1 MPIYTVFTYYWIYGL
16 RLIVY
21 YMLPHTFKI
30 CGFKNSIVYMFYVM
44 YQKYTCFVKLYI
56 CGLTYRLYGQY
67 RHKLRIDV
75 ITYIPTLANGIPTLS
90 GQQQDIRSTAVVVGR
105 STTSLWWWI
114 PRGFVDAG
122 TGVSQRGRLQFLKM
136 SFLRIIRLLMIFAS
150 IQKIWHQNKVSD
162 KLDHTS

>member
-1 MPIYTVFTYYWIYGL
+1 
-16 RLIVY
+16 
-21 YMLPHTFKI
+21 
-30 CGFKNSIVYMFYVM
+30 MFYVM

-150 IQKIWHQNKVSD
+150 IQK
-162 KLDHTS
+162 L